1 MVRTSPRWLECLSLT
16 HLTYMYFDST
26 SNTPQDWPAGWLLF
40 TSIYS
45 LSGGFTTSMLALYS
59 ILAATTP
66 THLRTTRI
74 GLLHVTTTGGW
85 MAGNLLAPL
94 VFHKWNYYGT
104 FSSSLL
110 VTCLS
115 LVITCVVLTDPPLEP
130 STSSQTSQGPSRPP
144 SPPPGST
151 SSPASKLLQ
160 AWRCMVAPRPAR
172 PSLLLLLAGSF
183 ENII

>member
-1 MVRTSPRWLECLSLT
+1 
-16 HLTYMYFDST
+16 
-26 SNTPQDWPAGWLLF
+26 
-40 TSIYS
+40 
-45 LSGGFTTSMLALYS
+45 MLALYS

-115 LVITCVVLTDPPLEP
+115 LAITCVVLTDPPLEP
-130 STSSQTSQGPSRPP
+130 PTSSQTSQGPSRPP

-151 SSPASKLLQ
+151 SSEAPGSTSSPASKLLQ
-160 AWRCMVAPRPAR
+160 AWRCMIAPRPAR

-183 ENII
+183 ENIMFFKSLAPKVSWTTYDL